1 VAESRSRKSN
11 KEVTVNNAESIIE
24 RLDKLEVKQSEL
36 EQNTKAAN
44 ATKQLIKKTVD
55 NLEKQINDK
64 IKTLHNVLAELEE
77 KLNKGHGAL
86 EGSMQNIETSTKKKF
101 EEIRKVLKENGETAE
116 EKHVFILDSLDKL
129 NSAVNSDLKT
139 KVADFDMHITSIR
152 TSKDEADK
160 LLEEL
165 QTVVEKI
172 RPNTFNK
179 GKNLSL

>member
-1 VAESRSRKSN
+1 MLQNNLLRKQWITWRSKS
-11 KEVTVNNAESIIE
+11 
-24 RLDKLEVKQSEL
+24 
-36 EQNTKAAN
+36 
-44 ATKQLIKKTVD
+44 
-55 NLEKQINDK
+55 NDK

-77 KLNKGHGAL
+77 KLKKAMVPL

-179 GKNLSL
+179 DSAVKAFLVVVVFVLILAFWVFQITAKCDRTKEVPLVINIDI